1 MSDEKR
7 RVQLQRANWGMGGK
21 GRGEEKNE
29 DVGIKYSVQ
38 VWSGQARSP
47 GAGGDQ

>member
-1 MSDEKR
+1 MR
-7 RVQLQRANWGMGGK
+7 GK

-38 VWSGQARSP
+38 VRSGRSGP
-47 GAGGDQ
+47 LELEGAVII